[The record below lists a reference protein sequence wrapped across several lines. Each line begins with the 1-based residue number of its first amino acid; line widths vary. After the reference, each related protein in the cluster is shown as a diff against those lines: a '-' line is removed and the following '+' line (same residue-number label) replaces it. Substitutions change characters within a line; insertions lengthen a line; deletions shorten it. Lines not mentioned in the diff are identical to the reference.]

1 MRLYTNW
8 DDGDQVEVV
17 SGNTVVGTLTVSI
30 TGNNT
35 AFAQLDG
42 KLATI
47 ALKYDYAEGSTN
59 VKSVSGGNV
68 VFESTTLSSLQAIA
82 KFIFK
87 TNS

>member
-1 MRLYTNW
+1 MFLCLHYKHRNVFIIDIVYDTVMGCNVTRV
-8 DDGDQVEVV
+8 GHVV
-17 SGNTVVGTLTVSI
+17 STYESLG
-30 TGNNT
+30 
-35 AFAQLDG
+35 
-42 KLATI
+42 
-47 ALKYDYAEGSTN
+47 KYDYAVGSTN

>member
-1 MRLYTNW
+1 MPLRITEMRIWT
-8 DDGDQVEVV
+8 E
-17 SGNTVVGTLTVSI
+17 
-30 TGNNT
+30 
-35 AFAQLDG
+35 DG
-42 KLATI
+42 KLATS